1 MSCELVISSNAEEYE
16 ITVTGGTT
24 CDEIEVTVEIGGEAV
39 PTETD
44 PIFLVSPAGGIT
56 SGDIADWNVA
66 YGWGDH
72 SLNHYDATGTV
83 ASHLTAFNHGLIQVY
98 ETSGGVAGH
107 LVAFN
112 HANIHAAHSDD
123 ETASTI
129 GTMLGSQSAATPGAS
144 DKFPFTQAV
153 GNTLKTITLSNLTT
167 IINSAGIDLTS
178 YLTTGDNISE
188 LVNDAN
194 YITSGELPDYTGDFE
209 TSGEMSSHL
218 TAFDH
223 SLIDIYETSGE
234 MSGHLNNW
242 DHSQIHASGAVNIST
257 STDTNITGLL
267 AGDGSHVKQGVP
279 GIDYMPAYNL
289 FDATQW
295 ITGTLYHIGDITFSN
310 DSNEIRTYCY
320 CISEHTSSGSD
331 PFNNIDL
338 SKWKLLTQLNQQNPG
353 AITGIVKSDGSANF
367 SAAAAGDM
375 PESASY
381 RTVTDTEKGTWN
393 GKQAA
398 LTFGIADTNK
408 VQIDSADVAD
418 NEYARFT
425 ASGLEGR
432 TPAEVMSDIGAAT
445 ESFAIAMA
453 VALG

>member
-24 CDEIEVTVEIGGEAV
+24 CDEITVTVEIGGEAV

-56 SGDIADWNVA
+56 SGDIADWDVA

-98 ETSGGVAGH
+98 ETSGGVASH

-129 GTMLGSQSAATPGAS
+129 GTMLGSQGSATPGAN
-144 DKFPFTQAV
+144 DVFPFVQSV
-153 GNTLKTITLSNLTT
+153 GNTLKKITLSNLTT

-178 YLTTGDNISE
+178 YLTTGDNISL
-188 LVNDAN
+188 LVNN
-194 YITSGELPDYTGDFE
+194 SGYITSGELPDYTGDFE
-209 TSGEMSSHL
+209 TSGALSGHL

-234 MSGHLNNW
+234 MSGHLTDF
-242 DHSQIHASGAVNIST
+242 DHAGFMDSSDLLDYST
-257 STDTNITGLL
+257 TGHNHNTIYDVL
-267 AGDGSHVKQGVP
+267 GSATGEVGKHE
-279 GIDYMPAYNL
+279 IDYNHVLITVYDTSGEMAGHLVDYNHAE
-289 FDATQW
+289 FQT
-295 ITGTLYHIGDITFSN
+295 T
-310 DSNEIRTYCY
+310 
-320 CISEHTSSGSD
+320 
-331 PFNNIDL
+331 
-338 SKWKLLTQLNQQNPG
+338 
-353 AITGIVKSDGSANF
+353 
-367 SAAAAGDM
+367 
-375 PESASY
+375 
-381 RTVTDTEKGTWN
+381 
-393 GKQAA
+393 

-432 TPAEVMSDIGAAT
+432 TAAEVASDIGAAT